1 MFYILFIVCITLF
14 INESIMILRG
24 NHNHLYYFINGPKI
38 SMDKEWKNYTNSVN
52 NYIIQKW
59 KKYLDLLDDNTE
71 KKEYI
76 KKYILVT
83 L

>member
-24 NHNHLYYFINGPKI
+24 NNNHLYYFINGPKI
-38 SMDKEWKNYTNSVN
+38 SMDKEWKNYTNRVN

-59 KKYLDLLDDNTE
+59 KKYLDLLDNNTE

-76 KKYILVT
+76 KQYILVT

>member
-14 INESIMILRG
+14 INESIMILHG
-24 NHNHLYYFINGPKI
+24 NHYHLHYFVNGPKI
-38 SMDKEWKNYTNSVN
+38 NMNNEWKDYIKRVNS
-52 NYIIQKW
+52 YIIQKW
-59 KKYLDLLDDNTE
+59 NKYLDLLDDNIE